1 MDNVRDKFWIFTCV
15 AGADNDWLERAG
27 LQTVSRMTPAEGAFY
42 LDVPNL
48 IMVRWNGLP
57 AHPFDQ
63 YAISFR
69 PLEQVC
75 WSIVGSGGESAENE
89 AKLALD
95 LASRFPN
102 ITGVMMDDFFTGD
115 GKGQIELDK
124 LKSVRDRLIVSG
136 RRLDLWVVLYTRQL
150 HLPVAP
156 YLEQCDVITLWT
168 WNSDHLSDL
177 ESNFQQLEQLS
188 DGRKMLGCYMWD
200 YPNDGPVSISR
211 MEEQCETGLQ
221 WLTEGRIEGIIFLAN
236 TVCDLGLEVVEW
248 TRKWIRKVGSRSLS
262 TPPKNDRMLRKE

>member
-1 MDNVRDKFWIFTCV
+1 MDNVRDRFWIFTCV

-69 PLEQVC
+69 PLKQVV
-75 WSIVGSGGESAENE
+75 WSIVGSGGENDKNE
-89 AKLALD
+89 AELALD

-102 ITGVMMDDFFTGD
+102 ITGVIMDDFFTD
-115 GKGQIELDK
+115 EGKGRMELDELK
-124 LKSVRDRLIVSG
+124 LIRHRLTVPG
-136 RRLDLWVVLYTRQL
+136 RSLDLWVVLYTHQL

-168 WNSDHLSDL
+168 WNSDDL
-177 ESNFQQLEQLS
+177 EYLESSFQQLERLS
-188 DGRKMLGCYMWD
+188 SCRKMLGCF
-200 YPNDGPVSISR
+200 VR
-211 MEEQCETGLQ
+211 
-221 WLTEGRIEGIIFLAN
+221 F
-236 TVCDLGLEVVEW
+236 
-248 TRKWIRKVGSRSLS
+248 
-262 TPPKNDRMLRKE
+262 